1 MLPLEGI
8 AVAAYVAQARPQAAA
23 PLEDPAAAEPP
34 GCIFAD
40 PDSAL
45 HCTVYPARPLEC
57 RLFAFSGARDKSGSP
72 VFRLC
77 RHMPG
82 PEPRSMD
89 AATMLR
95 RWGVI
100 PPLMSDWGTRVESLA
115 AGQQRA
121 PLREQARSAWS
132 TLSWFRDPGDS
143 RAC

>member
-1 MLPLEGI
+1 MLPLEGF
-8 AVAAYVAQARPQAAA
+8 AVAAYVARVRPQAAA
-23 PLEDPAAAEPP
+23 LLDEPTSEEP
-34 GCIFAD
+34 KGCIFAD
-40 PDSAL
+40 PDGAL

-89 AATMLR
+89 AATMLG
-95 RWGVI
+95 RWGEL
-100 PPLMSDWGTRVESLA
+100 PPLMPDWSVRVESLD
-115 AGQQRA
+115 AGKRA
-121 PLREQARSAWS
+121 PLREQARAAWS
-132 TLSWFRDPGDS
+132 TLSWFRDPGNS